1 MICGREDPYA
11 QNEPREP
18 TACFQVPG
26 SEVAD
31 EPLGKEET
39 LALICKQNHDY
50 SENIV
55 ANGTSLVL
63 AEDLGPGGGRN
74 CDTHLP
80 SAGPAR
86 FGFGSAGRA
95 SRGLGPNQ
103 VLLISGHVSQIFWDT
118 TGFL

>member
-1 MICGREDPYA
+1 MICGQDDPHS

-26 SEVAD
+26 SEVAG
-31 EPLGKEET
+31 ETHGKEET

-50 SENIV
+50 SENIM
-55 ANGTSLVL
+55 ANGTSPVL
-63 AEDLGPGGGRN
+63 AKDLGPGGGRN

-80 SAGPAR
+80 SAGAAR
-86 FGFGSAGRA
+86 FGFGLAGRA

-103 VLLISGHVSQIFWDT
+103 VLLILGHVSQIFWDS